1 LALCEGAA
9 AGEAVCA
16 DRGRSTGSARRA
28 IRRLHSRRARL
39 QRFAAAMQRAHPVP
53 AGWLEALADDTTI
66 CRCEEIPYG
75 SVREVL
81 RRHGAADARQL
92 KQLSRVGMGWCQ
104 GRVCGFAADL
114 VTARLTGETPVLRP
128 PPRPVATPITLGMLA
143 SASAEPTAKISES
156 GEASD
161 D

>member
-1 LALCEGAA
+1 
-9 AGEAVCA
+9 
-16 DRGRSTGSARRA
+16 
-28 IRRLHSRRARL
+28 
-39 QRFAAAMQRAHPVP
+39 
-53 AGWLEALADDTTI
+53 
-66 CRCEEIPYG
+66 
-75 SVREVL
+75 
-81 RRHGAADARQL
+81 
-92 KQLSRVGMGWCQ
+92 SRVGMGWCQ
-104 GRVCGFAADL
+104 GRVCGFAAAL